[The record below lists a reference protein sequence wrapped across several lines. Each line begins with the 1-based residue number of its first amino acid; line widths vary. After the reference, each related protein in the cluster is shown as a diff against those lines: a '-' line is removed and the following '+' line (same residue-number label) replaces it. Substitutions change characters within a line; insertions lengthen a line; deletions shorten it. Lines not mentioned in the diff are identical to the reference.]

1 MRNVMKQRGIVV
13 CSLLVALLCSILG
26 LFTINTLSANAT
38 NDAITVDQVTTF
50 TMQEG
55 ASVRLE
61 EGHNGLRYFSSMSK
75 DEYTKLKANSD
86 YKQIVFGIVIAAAD
100 YMTTFGEFNKATL
113 FGVDGNKVYDWAEWN
128 GSKWIYNGDKT
139 RIINIV
145 STSLNIQKVADKA
158 IMSAS
163 ITDLDDNNI
172 PRDFIARGYVKAVK
186 ADDSE
191 VYALANYYD
200 GNPSNNTR
208 SMALVAER
216 AVVDES
222 ADAPSSTD
230 KTWLTENYLNSN
242 KVAVD
247 NTANAF
253 AINNYDT
260 SNGIDIS
267 AMGTVKHVT
276 DGVGNEL
283 DFTVKEDKLF
293 VDLGDKTA
301 DETLFLT
308 LYTLKDGSY
317 KLNKIKV
324 NFDHKTLI
332 TNEEEFL
339 AIRNKNSGDYIL
351 ANDITLTSALTIPE
365 VNFGGSL
372 DGNGYTI
379 FGVQITS
386 NTGLFKKVNFGA
398 KVKNLHIKDATISG
412 TNTQAGVICV
422 EADPNTIFDNLY
434 ISASITSQYCAG
446 IVKYALGDGVS
457 KTNITNCV
465 VNITNADMPTS
476 SGTIVAF
483 GGSTATLDLTDTY
496 CTSATT
502 TATLVGDRGDSYAT
516 FRDTVNALDTEASP
530 RIFTVAEFK
539 TALDNK
545 IVAVSNYELTKKA
558 LNFIT
563 ISNLSD
569 FNNMRNATSKASY
582 YILTKDIDFGGYT
595 FAGTSIDSS
604 ITLDGC
610 GFALKNFKIAQD
622 GIFNTFR
629 GTMKNIAFVDVELLG
644 QGGTI
649 AEFGASAVIDN
660 VYFSVKN
667 IAVDGTAAI
676 FRAGHITNTTTIKN
690 CVVYVKEVGSTAT
703 LTNNYPNGDV
713 STGLS
718 AVCMTAYTTTGKL
731 VLEDC
736 LFVSDVEGLYPLRIT
751 GSNSTTT
758 QSVNNANPV
767 YSLND
772 FVEGIKD
779 EDISVSDISL
789 LNKIIETN

>member
-1 MRNVMKQRGIVV
+1 MRNVMKQRRIVV
-13 CSLLVALLCSILG
+13 CSLLVALICSILG
-26 LFTINTLSANAT
+26 LFTMNTLSANAT
-38 NDAITVDQVTTF
+38 NDAITVEQVTTF

-86 YKQIVFGIVIAAAD
+86 YKQIVFGIVIAPAD

-128 GSKWIYNGDKT
+128 GTEWVYNGDKT

-145 STSLNIQKVADKA
+145 STSLNTQKVADKA

-163 ITDLDDNNI
+163 ITDLDENNI

-230 KTWLTENYLNSN
+230 KTWLTDNYLNNSEIF
-242 KVAVD
+242 VD

-253 AINNYDT
+253 TVDDVT
-260 SNGIDIS
+260 SGIDIS

-276 DGVGNEL
+276 DGAGNEF
-283 DFTVKEDKLF
+283 DFEVEENKLI
-293 VDLGDKTA
+293 VDLDDKTA
-301 DETLFLT
+301 DEAIFLT

-332 TNEEEFL
+332 TSEEEFL
-339 AIRNKNSGDYIL
+339 AMRSAKSGDYIL

-365 VNFGGSL
+365 DNFGGSL

-386 NTGLFKKVNFGA
+386 NTGLFKKVNLGA
-398 KVKNLHIKDATISG
+398 EVKNLHIKDATISG

-422 EADPNTIFDNLY
+422 EADPGTIFDNLY
-434 ISASITSQYCAG
+434 ISASITSRYCAG

-465 VNITNADMPTS
+465 INITNKDMPTP

-502 TATLVGDRGDSYAT
+502 TAKLVGDRGDSYAT

-545 IVAVSNYELTKKA
+545 IVAVSNYELTIKA

-563 ISNLSD
+563 ISNLND
-569 FNNMRNATSKASY
+569 FNAMREATNKASY

-610 GFALKNFKIAQD
+610 GFALKNFKIAKN
-622 GIFNTFR
+622 GIFYTFR
-629 GTMKNIAFVDVELLG
+629 GTMKNIAFVDVELLD

-649 AEFGASAVIDN
+649 AYNGPGAVIDK

-667 IAVDGTAAI
+667 IAKVGTAAI
-676 FRAGHITNTTTIKN
+676 FRAGGSDTTTIKN
-690 CVVYVKEVGSTAT
+690 CVVYVKEVVPTDTAT
-703 LTNNYPNGDV
+703 NPYDDEKA
-713 STGLS
+713 TGLS
-718 AVCMTAYTTTGKL
+718 GVSMTAYSSTGNL
-731 VLEDC
+731 VIEDC
-736 LFVSDVEGLYPLRIT
+736 LFVSDVESLYPFRISGT
-751 GSNSTTT
+751 GTTVT

-772 FVEGIKD
+772 FVEGIKGG
-779 EDISVSDISL
+779 DISVSDISL